1 MDIIG
6 FVHNISTVQLQHY
19 SSLHRSC
26 SCATFSVSGL
36 HIATRATEAASFSIS
51 PTPRSLCYGVYRRRV
66 GASAP
71 ASASPRATGR
81 CLAHPAQSSPDP
93 SPQTETLF
101 HTYSQFAA
109 APNIPQKPSEDEL
122 KTETNLQELLEKR
135 ETLVAQLSRLLD
147 SEASSSAVKLNNLAR
162 HREILSDHRR
172 ELSRIKSSISEARNR
187 ANLLTNVRDDIDQY
201 RSANPEADYMLDE
214 RSRIDNSHN
223 VADSVLSQAYAVNE
237 NFRVQRETLSSIQRR
252 IVGAASQVPG
262 INSLMAR
269 IGSKKRRDGIIL
281 GSFIAFCF
289 LILLW
294 FW

>member
-1 MDIIG
+1 M
-6 FVHNISTVQLQHY
+6 
-19 SSLHRSC
+19 
-26 SCATFSVSGL
+26 
-36 HIATRATEAASFSIS
+36 
-51 PTPRSLCYGVYRRRV
+51 
-66 GASAP
+66 
-71 ASASPRATGR
+71 
-81 CLAHPAQSSPDP
+81 
-93 SPQTETLF
+93 
-101 HTYSQFAA
+101 
-109 APNIPQKPSEDEL
+109 
-122 KTETNLQELLEKR
+122 LEKR

-162 HREILSDHRR
+162 HREVLSDHRR
-172 ELSRIKSSISEARNR
+172 ELSRIKSSITEARNR

-237 NFRVQRETLSSIQRR
+237 NFRVQRETLSNIQRR

-289 LILLW
+289 LMLLW